1 VFYCAPL
8 RKPAFAQPWE
18 LADMH
23 DAVRGH
29 AFCATHDRST
39 GRMNSTILLLIFCI
53 LDLLEAVLEVG

>member
-1 VFYCAPL
+1 
-8 RKPAFAQPWE
+8 
-18 LADMH
+18 MH